1 MQVLP
6 RWRYVL
12 ILKNSFTPSPSTS
25 TSSTHLASFHS
36 TPITFEKWKSKW
48 KSSYIKYATREKRAD
63 AKKALKDLLYN
74 YGSTTF
80 PFQGD
85 DTWGANGTNSWDAS
99 EADLSDSY
107 RKEAKANSSA
117 RRSRR
122 SQLRR
127 MKRKIKRAEFYGDY
141 NEHPEKCF
149 KAKFGSRCY
158 TWSYSQWEG
167 HSFDSSASGFEW
179 RDDSNRTNS
188 RSKEW
193 KNPSD
198 TESDDDCT
206 VVGSC
211 SDRTI
216 LGLPP
221 RGPLKIE
228 DVKNAFRL
236 SALKWHPDKHQG
248 PSQAMAEEKFKI
260 CANAYKSLCNAFSSV

>member
-48 KSSYIKYATREKRAD
+48 KS
-63 AKKALKDLLYN
+63 
-74 YGSTTF
+74 
-80 PFQGD
+80 GD